1 MVQIAEARPPYVTF
15 EYRAEEDREAS
26 MAAGHYVSKDVA
38 YALITP
44 MGSKDRIE
52 RVAEEWLQKLS
63 GDVQEGRFPR
73 EWLTA
78 FRGAFQE
85 WKAGREVPPN
95 GTPIAQWPPASPAQ
109 VKNLLDLRVRTVE
122 DLAQANEETLGRL
135 GMGGR
140 ALKEKAITWL
150 QSAEGNGKLAEA
162 VSALQLEN
170 ADLRARNTALEQQL
184 KDLSAEV
191 DSIIAKTAAPRKL

>member
-26 MAAGHYVSKDVA
+26 IAAGHYVSRDVA
-38 YALITP
+38 FALITP

-52 RVAEEWLQKLS
+52 RIAEDWFTKLS
-63 GDVQEGRFPR
+63 QDVQEGRFPR
-73 EWLTA
+73 EWLA
-78 FRGAFQE
+78 AYKGAFQE
-85 WKAGREVPPN
+85 WKAGREAPAS
-95 GTPIAQWPPASPAQ
+95 GTPIEQWPPASPSQ

-140 ALKEKAITWL
+140 ALKEKAVTWL
-150 QSAEGNGKLAEA
+150 QSAATGGKVAEQLA
-162 VSALQLEN
+162 ALQAEN
-170 ADLRARNTALEQQL
+170 SDLRLRNTALEQQL
-184 KDLSAEV
+184 RELRVEV
-191 DSIIAKTAAPRKL
+191 DAMLSKSRKL